1 MAYNSMTDNVDLLR
15 NKILIE
21 VDYKQKIVIGMSP
34 RQVSGE
40 YYNQEQRSCLG
51 MVKFKNF
58 F

>member
-1 MAYNSMTDNVDLLR
+1 MTDNVDLLR

-51 MVKFKNF
+51 MVKFKF
-58 F
+58 YFEK